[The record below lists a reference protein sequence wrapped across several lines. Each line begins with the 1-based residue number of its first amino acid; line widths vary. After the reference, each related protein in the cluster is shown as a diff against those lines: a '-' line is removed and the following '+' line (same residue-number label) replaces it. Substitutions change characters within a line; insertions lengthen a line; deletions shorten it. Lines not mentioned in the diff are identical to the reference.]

1 MIVSR
6 IAAVFVMLATLTGAA
21 SAQQG
26 GAQQNAVRETV
37 KVKHGDWEVRCG
49 EGDNCYMNQ
58 VVSNEEGAPLI
69 NVAIRQLKNN
79 PQAKAIAVFVAPLGV
94 VLPRGVEMRIDGG
107 EPIGSP
113 FLYCLANGC
122 FSELAMTDEG
132 LDRLRRGAAA
142 TLQIFSLQKPKDP
155 IQRKLSLSGF
165 TKAYGA
171 L

>member
-1 MIVSR
+1 MIRIR
-6 IAAVFVMLATLTGAA
+6 IAAVFVAFSMLWGAGAA
-21 SAQQG
+21 AQEG
-26 GAQQNAVRETV
+26 GPQETV
-37 KVKHGDWEVRCG
+37 KVTHGDWEVRCG
-49 EGDNCYMNQ
+49 ANDNCYMNQ
-58 VVSNEEGAPLI
+58 VVTNEEGAPLI

-79 PQAKAIAVFVAPLGV
+79 AQAKAIAVFVAPLGV
-94 VLPRGVEMRIDGG
+94 VLPRGVEIRIDKGDA
-107 EPIGSP
+107 ITSP

-142 TLQIFSLQKPKDP
+142 TLQIYSVQKPNEA

-165 TKAYGA
+165 TRAYGA

>member
-1 MIVSR
+1 MILTR
-6 IAAVFVMLATLTGAA
+6 IAAAFVALAMLSGASA
-21 SAQQG
+21 SAQG
-26 GAQQNAVRETV
+26 TSPKETV

-49 EGDNCYMNQ
+49 ENNSCYMNQ
-58 VVSNEEGAPLI
+58 IVNNDEGAPLI
-69 NVAIRQLKNN
+69 NIAIRQLKNN

-107 EPIGSP
+107 DAIGSP

-142 TLQIFSLQKPKDP
+142 TLQIYSVQKPSEA
-155 IQRKLSLSGF
+155 ISRKLSLFGF

>member
-1 MIVSR
+1 MR
-6 IAAVFVMLATLTGAA
+6 RTPIAAAVIALTTLLAGAV
-21 SAQQG
+21 SAQE
-26 GAQQNAVRETV
+26 AAPKETV

-49 EGDNCYMNQ
+49 ANNACYMNQ
-58 VVSNEEGAPLI
+58 VLNNDEGAPLI
-69 NVAIRQLKNN
+69 NVAIRQIKNN
-79 PQAKAIAVFVAPLGV
+79 DKAKAIAVFVAPLGV

-107 EPIGSP
+107 DAIGSP
-113 FLYCLANGC
+113 FLYCLGNGC
-122 FSELAMTDEG
+122 FSELAMTNEG

-142 TLQIFSLQKPKDP
+142 TLQIYSVQEPTKA